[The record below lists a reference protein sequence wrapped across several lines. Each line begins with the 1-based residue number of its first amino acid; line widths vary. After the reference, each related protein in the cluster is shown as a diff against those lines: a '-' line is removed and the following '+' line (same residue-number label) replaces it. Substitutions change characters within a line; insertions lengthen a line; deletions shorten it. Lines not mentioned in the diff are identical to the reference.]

1 MRQLTLIIAALVCLA
16 GEPAGQSTPAADPVA
31 ALLGRIEAAMLA
43 GTPERYLDLL
53 STLADRPAA
62 ASFLTAVA
70 TPGLTRVVIR
80 ERDRVDLAGTLP
92 GEGYRLLVEV
102 LRESGQ
108 RADVTTWRLDVRR
121 RGNNLA
127 DWGILSQQ
135 VLTTLQGLHRLSL
148 NPRRQFV
155 ARDLVRVGRGPEAL
169 RARGIGVHGRDR
181 GRADRLRDSRPRR
194 DDLLAGSQE
203 RALAAS
209 RRHGQRGAPGP
220 VLCGCSCGST
230 RPRRARA

>member
-1 MRQLTLIIAALVCLA
+1 MRQLTLVIAALVCLA
-16 GEPAGQSTPAADPVA
+16 GEPAGQSTQAADPVA
-31 ALLGRIEAAMLA
+31 ALLGRIEAAVLA

-92 GEGYRLLVEV
+92 GDGYRLLVEV

-121 RGNNLA
+121 RSNNPS
-127 DWGILSQQ
+127 DWGILSQE

-148 NPRRQFV
+148 NTAP
-155 ARDLVRVGRGPEAL
+155 AVRW
-169 RARGIGVHGRDR
+169 RATW
-181 GRADRLRDSRPRR
+181 SCRPR
-194 DDLLAGSQE
+194 
-203 RALAAS
+203 
-209 RRHGQRGAPGP
+209 
-220 VLCGCSCGST
+220 T
-230 RPRRARA
+230 